1 MSNALLERLKKNCKI
16 KESAILSESKFFG
29 VKDFTSTEIPML
41 NVALSGNIDGG
52 LTAGVTTFAGPSK
65 HLKSLY
71 SLIIASAYLKK
82 NKDAVLYF
90 YDSEFGCPQSYFTS
104 CGIDLTRV
112 LHIPIKNLE
121 ELKFD
126 LVSQLDNITRQDKVI
141 IIIDS
146 IGNLASRKELEDT
159 LNEKSVAD
167 MTRAKQLKSIFRM
180 VVPILEINDIPL
192 IVVNHTYKEIALYPK
207 DIMSGGC
214 FEEGTL
220 IKMADGSNK
229 AINEIKVGELVIT
242 RDGPRAV
249 SYTWNPDT
257 LVEGN
262 PECYEIEFE
271 DGTIVNCSDTHPFSI
286 NGSWVQAQDL
296 VAGIECDTI

>member
-82 NKDAVLYF
+82 NKDSVLYF

-192 IVVNHTYKEIALYPK
+192 IVVNHTYKEQCLVG
-207 DIMSGGC
+207 D
-214 FEEGTL
+214 TL
-220 IKMADGSNK
+220 IRMGNGASKPISS
-229 AINEIKVGELVIT
+229 ILVG
-242 RDGPRAV
+242 
-249 SYTWNPDT
+249 
-257 LVEGN
+257 
-262 PECYEIEFE
+262 
-271 DGTIVNCSDTHPFSI
+271 
-286 NGSWVQAQDL
+286 DL
-296 VAGIECDTI
+296 VLTRHGTREVLHKYYPEDLKDNGERMLKITLENGDIIKCTANHKFVKNSEWVRADEFKEGDSFDII